1 MINEDNF
8 IQGLKSKDLKSLDY
22 LVENYSD
29 LALKISYS
37 ILNNRQLSEEC
48 TNDILLKIW
57 DNIDSFKGNSK
68 NFAKWFVVVTKRHA
82 IDVLRREKRHRYN
95 LELKEDIK
103 KKLRKKIAKRRN
115 KRKGLVASIALVLTS
130 VLLFSNASSVI
141 ANVVPTFNKI
151 YESIG
156 FKSKNLPHSIYIG
169 KTYEENGIK
178 VTLENLV
185 GTKHVI
191 KVSIKVEYSDK
202 WKKSERPLVYF
213 AYGFQGKLDTGS
225 SGGLKNIDENTELMV
240 LDFSTDKELPSKG
253 NFEIKAMSDG
263 FKKPLVW
270 NMNLDFSKNFKD
282 TIEKQVNISK
292 NIGVNI
298 NHIEA
303 NILGIIIKSNNWLV
317 ALSNRDTYYLKL
329 DNKIYPIFGS
339 EWTSEKEDYIFT
351 FLENVNYNSIKNS
364 KNISLIKH
372 SIERSK
378 KIDSNKMVKEE
389 EIKYYDKIEKQ
400 LNNIPKE
407 EDSGVVYT
415 KNITFNNGNR
425 AEIYNIERKGGKIR
439 VYVKGDDKKQVFNM
453 FSFLYTSTGILVQS
467 IEETNVGY
475 IGEFND
481 ISKNKVTIKMNGGIL
496 ECEGIYKQEESNVI
510 LK

>member
-1 MINEDNF
+1 MRHDF
-8 IQGLKSKDLKSLDY
+8 K
-22 LVENYSD
+22 
-29 LALKISYS
+29 
-37 ILNNRQLSEEC
+37 
-48 TNDILLKIW
+48 
-57 DNIDSFKGNSK
+57 NIDFQDVDLEEYNS
-68 NFAKWFVVVTKRHA
+68 
-82 IDVLRREKRHRYN
+82 IDIKFSNKE
-95 LELKEDIK
+95 KEDTK
-103 KKLRKKIAKRRN
+103 KKLRKKIIKRKN

-130 VLLFSNASSVI
+130 VLLFSNANGVV

-151 YESIG
+151 YESLG
-156 FKSKNLPHSIYIG
+156 FKSKDLPHSVYIG
-169 KTYEENGIK
+169 KSYEENGIK

-191 KVSIKVEYSDK
+191 KVALKVQYSDK
-202 WKKSERPLVYF
+202 WKKSNRPLVHF
-213 AYGFQGKLDTGS
+213 AYGFEGKLDTGS

-240 LDFSTDKELPSKG
+240 IDFSSYKELPSKG
-253 NFEIKAMSDG
+253 NFKIEAISDG

-270 NMNLDFSKNFKD
+270 DMKVDFSKNFKD
-282 TIEKQVNISK
+282 TIEKQVTISK

-317 ALSNRDTYYLKL
+317 ALSNGDTYYLKL

-351 FLENVNYNSIKNS
+351 FLQNVNYNSIKNS

-378 KIDSNKMVKEE
+378 KIDSNKMIKEE

-407 EDSGVVYT
+407 EDSGVLYT

-425 AEIYNIERKGGKIR
+425 AEIYNIERKAGKIR
-439 VYVKGDDKKQVFNM
+439 VYVKGNDKKQVFNM
-453 FSFLYTSTGILVQS
+453 FSSLYTSTGILVQS

-475 IGEFND
+475 IAEFDD
-481 ISKNKVTIKMNGGIL
+481 ISRDKVTIKMTVDIL
-496 ECEGIYKQEESNVI
+496 DCTGNYKEDKSEI
-510 LK
+510 TLK

>member
-1 MINEDNF
+1 MRHDF
-8 IQGLKSKDLKSLDY
+8 K
-22 LVENYSD
+22 
-29 LALKISYS
+29 
-37 ILNNRQLSEEC
+37 
-48 TNDILLKIW
+48 
-57 DNIDSFKGNSK
+57 NIDFQDVDLEEYNS
-68 NFAKWFVVVTKRHA
+68 
-82 IDVLRREKRHRYN
+82 IDIKFSNKE
-95 LELKEDIK
+95 KEDIK
-103 KKLRKKIAKRRN
+103 KKLRKKIIKRKN
-115 KRKGLVASIALVLTS
+115 KRKELVASIALVLTL
-130 VLLFSNASSVI
+130 VLLFSNANGVV

-151 YESIG
+151 YESLG
-156 FKSKNLPHSIYIG
+156 FKSKDLPHSVYIG
-169 KTYEENGIK
+169 KSYEENGIK

-191 KVSIKVEYSDK
+191 KVALKVQYSDK
-202 WKKSERPLVYF
+202 WKKSNRPLVHF
-213 AYGFQGKLDTGS
+213 AYGFEGKLDTGS

-240 LDFSTDKELPSKG
+240 IDFSSYKELPSKG
-253 NFEIKAMSDG
+253 NFKIEAVSDG

-270 NMNLDFSKNFKD
+270 DMKVDFSKNFKD
-282 TIEKQVNISK
+282 TIEKQVTISK

-298 NHIEA
+298 KHIEA

-317 ALSNRDTYYLKL
+317 ALSNGDTYYLKL

-351 FLENVNYNSIKNS
+351 FLQNVNYNSIKNS
-364 KNISLIKH
+364 KNISFIKH

-378 KIDSNKMVKEE
+378 KIDSNKMIKEE

-407 EDSGVVYT
+407 EESGVLYT

-439 VYVKGDDKKQVFNM
+439 VYVKGNDKKQVFNM
-453 FSFLYTSTGILVQS
+453 FSSLYTSTGILVQS

-475 IGEFND
+475 IAEFDD
-481 ISKNKVTIKMNGGIL
+481 ISRDKVTIKMTVDIL
-496 ECEGIYKQEESNVI
+496 DCTGNYKEDKSEI
-510 LK
+510 TLK

>member
-1 MINEDNF
+1 MRHDFKNIHFQDV
-8 IQGLKSKDLKSLDY
+8 DLEEY
-22 LVENYSD
+22 N
-29 LALKISYS
+29 S
-37 ILNNRQLSEEC
+37 I
-48 TNDILLKIW
+48 DIKFS
-57 DNIDSFKGNSK
+57 NK
-68 NFAKWFVVVTKRHA
+68 
-82 IDVLRREKRHRYN
+82 E
-95 LELKEDIK
+95 KEDIK
-103 KKLRKKIAKRRN
+103 KKLRKKIIKRKN
-115 KRKGLVASIALVLTS
+115 KRKELVASIALVLTL
-130 VLLFSNASSVI
+130 VLLFSNANGVV

-151 YESIG
+151 YESLG
-156 FKSKNLPHSIYIG
+156 FKSKDLPHSVYIG
-169 KTYEENGIK
+169 KSYEENGIK

-191 KVSIKVEYSDK
+191 KVALKVQYSDK
-202 WKKSERPLVYF
+202 WKKSNRPLVHF
-213 AYGFQGKLDTGS
+213 AYGFEGKLDTGS

-240 LDFSTDKELPSKG
+240 IDFSSYKELPSKG
-253 NFEIKAMSDG
+253 NFKIEAISDG

-270 NMNLDFSKNFKD
+270 DMKVDFSKNFKD
-282 TIEKQVNISK
+282 TIEKQVTISK
-292 NIGVNI
+292 NIGVNV

-317 ALSNRDTYYLKL
+317 ALSNGDTYYLKL

-351 FLENVNYNSIKNS
+351 FLQNVNYNSIKNS

-378 KIDSNKMVKEE
+378 KIDSNKMIKEE

-400 LNNIPKE
+400 LNNIPKDE
-407 EDSGVVYT
+407 ESGVLYT

-439 VYVKGDDKKQVFNM
+439 VYVKGNDKKQVFNM
-453 FSFLYTSTGILVQS
+453 FSSLYTSTGILVQS

-475 IGEFND
+475 IAEFDD
-481 ISKNKVTIKMNGGIL
+481 ISRDKVTIKMTVDIL
-496 ECEGIYKQEESNVI
+496 DCAGNYKEDKSEI
-510 LK
+510 TLK

>member
-1 MINEDNF
+1 MRHDF
-8 IQGLKSKDLKSLDY
+8 K
-22 LVENYSD
+22 
-29 LALKISYS
+29 
-37 ILNNRQLSEEC
+37 
-48 TNDILLKIW
+48 
-57 DNIDSFKGNSK
+57 NIDFQDVDLEEYNS
-68 NFAKWFVVVTKRHA
+68 
-82 IDVLRREKRHRYN
+82 IDIKFSNKE
-95 LELKEDIK
+95 KEDIK
-103 KKLRKKIAKRRN
+103 KKLRKKIIKRKN
-115 KRKGLVASIALVLTS
+115 KRKELVASIALVLTL
-130 VLLFSNASSVI
+130 VLLFSNANGVV

-151 YESIG
+151 YESLG
-156 FKSKNLPHSIYIG
+156 FKSKDLPHSVYIG
-169 KTYEENGIK
+169 KSYEENGIK

-191 KVSIKVEYSDK
+191 KVALKVQYSDK
-202 WKKSERPLVYF
+202 WKKSNRPLVHF
-213 AYGFQGKLDTGS
+213 AYGFEGKLDTGS

-240 LDFSTDKELPSKG
+240 IDFSSYKELPSKG
-253 NFEIKAMSDG
+253 NFKIEAVSDG

-270 NMNLDFSKNFKD
+270 DMKVDFSKNFKD
-282 TIEKQVNISK
+282 TIEKQVTISK

-303 NILGIIIKSNNWLV
+303 NILGIIIKNNNWLV
-317 ALSNRDTYYLKL
+317 ALSNGDTYYLKL

-351 FLENVNYNSIKNS
+351 FLQNVNYNSIKNS
-364 KNISLIKH
+364 KNISFIKH

-378 KIDSNKMVKEE
+378 KIDSNKMIKEE

-407 EDSGVVYT
+407 EESGVLYT

-439 VYVKGDDKKQVFNM
+439 VYVKGNDKKQVFNM
-453 FSFLYTSTGILVQS
+453 FSSLYTSTGILVQS

-475 IGEFND
+475 IAEFDD
-481 ISKNKVTIKMNGGIL
+481 ISRDKVTIKMTVDIL
-496 ECEGIYKQEESNVI
+496 DCTGNYKEDKSEI
-510 LK
+510 TLK

>member
-1 MINEDNF
+1 MRHDF
-8 IQGLKSKDLKSLDY
+8 K
-22 LVENYSD
+22 
-29 LALKISYS
+29 
-37 ILNNRQLSEEC
+37 
-48 TNDILLKIW
+48 
-57 DNIDSFKGNSK
+57 NIDFQDVDLEEYNSIYIK
-68 NFAKWFVVVTKRHA
+68 FSNK
-82 IDVLRREKRHRYN
+82 E
-95 LELKEDIK
+95 KEDIK
-103 KKLRKKIAKRRN
+103 KKLRKKIIKRKN
-115 KRKGLVASIALVLTS
+115 KRKELVASIALVLIL
-130 VLLFSNASSVI
+130 VLLFSNANGVV

-151 YESIG
+151 YESLG
-156 FKSKNLPHSIYIG
+156 FKSKDLPHSVYIG
-169 KTYEENGIK
+169 KSYEENGIK

-191 KVSIKVEYSDK
+191 KVALKVQYSDK
-202 WKKSERPLVYF
+202 WKKSNRPLVHF
-213 AYGFQGKLDTGS
+213 AYGFEGKLDTGS

-240 LDFSTDKELPSKG
+240 IDFSSYKELPSKG
-253 NFEIKAMSDG
+253 NFKIEAVSDG

-270 NMNLDFSKNFKD
+270 DMKVDFSKNFKD
-282 TIEKQVNISK
+282 TIEKQVTISK

-317 ALSNRDTYYLKL
+317 ALSNGDTYYLKL

-351 FLENVNYNSIKNS
+351 FLQNVNYNSIKNS
-364 KNISLIKH
+364 KNISFIKH

-378 KIDSNKMVKEE
+378 KIDSNKMIKEE

-407 EDSGVVYT
+407 EESGVLYT

-439 VYVKGDDKKQVFNM
+439 VYVKGNDKKQVFNM
-453 FSFLYTSTGILVQS
+453 FSSLYTSTGILVQS

-475 IGEFND
+475 IAEFDD
-481 ISKNKVTIKMNGGIL
+481 ISRDKVTIKMTVDIL
-496 ECEGIYKQEESNVI
+496 DCTGNYKEDKSEI
-510 LK
+510 TLK

>member
-1 MINEDNF
+1 M
-8 IQGLKSKDLKSLDY
+8 
-22 LVENYSD
+22 
-29 LALKISYS
+29 
-37 ILNNRQLSEEC
+37 
-48 TNDILLKIW
+48 
-57 DNIDSFKGNSK
+57 
-68 NFAKWFVVVTKRHA
+68 
-82 IDVLRREKRHRYN
+82 
-95 LELKEDIK
+95 
-103 KKLRKKIAKRRN
+103 
-115 KRKGLVASIALVLTS
+115 ASIALVLTS
-130 VLLFSNASSVI
+130 VLLFSNANGVV

-151 YESIG
+151 YESLG
-156 FKSKNLPHSIYIG
+156 FKSKDLPHSVYIG
-169 KTYEENGIK
+169 KSYEENGIK

-191 KVSIKVEYSDK
+191 KVALKVQYSDK
-202 WKKSERPLVYF
+202 WKKSNRPLVHF
-213 AYGFQGKLDTGS
+213 AYGFEGKLDTGS

-240 LDFSTDKELPSKG
+240 IDFSSYKELPSKG
-253 NFEIKAMSDG
+253 NFKIEAISDG

-270 NMNLDFSKNFKD
+270 DMKVDFSKNFKD
-282 TIEKQVNISK
+282 TIEKQVTISK

-317 ALSNRDTYYLKL
+317 ALSNGDTYYLKL

-351 FLENVNYNSIKNS
+351 FLQNVNYNSIKNS

-378 KIDSNKMVKEE
+378 KIDSNKMIKEE

-407 EDSGVVYT
+407 EDSGVLYT

-425 AEIYNIERKGGKIR
+425 AEIYNIERKAGKIR
-439 VYVKGDDKKQVFNM
+439 VYVKGNDKKQVFNM
-453 FSFLYTSTGILVQS
+453 FSSLYTSTGILVQS

-475 IGEFND
+475 IAEFDD
-481 ISKNKVTIKMNGGIL
+481 ISRDKVTIKMTVDIL
-496 ECEGIYKQEESNVI
+496 DCTGNYKEDKSEI
-510 LK
+510 TLK